1 MIKIQIRIQVY
12 YMKKIFYYLSF
23 DILTS

>member
-12 YMKKIFYYLSF
+12 YMKKKYYYLSF